1 MLKNI
6 TYVQKIWIIVIILLS
21 LFLFIWALRQS
32 GLYEGFEEQ
41 NNNNNM
47 SSQFSVP
54 IMTGG
59 SNIVKY
65 PF

>member
-21 LFLFIWALRQS
+21 LFLFIWALRQT
-32 GLYEGFEEQ
+32 GLYEGFEDQ
-41 NNNNNM
+41 NNSNM
-47 SSQFSVP
+47 ASKFSVP

-59 SNIVKY
+59 ANIVKY